1 MVLVKFAFEK
11 LRLSK
16 AAAMFTV
23 SSVMRYMLATIQA
36 KSLKLRL
43 KASVCYQSLS
53 LRASN
58 ATKHMYCESDRA
70 WILFFSIMLRLCL
83 WLTGACLFSPENKF
97 QSIWS
102 AQWKQNMWEFA
113 RYLHKN
119 WMVEGNRNTF
129 LIWAQENESHSQKAI
144 LITGIVEISY
154 LFSTVLVST

>member
-53 LRASN
+53 LSLLQMQQN
-58 ATKHMYCESDRA
+58 IC
-70 WILFFSIMLRLCL
+70 IVN
-83 WLTGACLFSPENKF
+83 LTEREYYSF
-97 QSIWS
+97 QL
-102 AQWKQNMWEFA
+102 
-113 RYLHKN
+113 Y
-119 WMVEGNRNTF
+119 
-129 LIWAQENESHSQKAI
+129 
-144 LITGIVEISY
+144 
-154 LFSTVLVST
+154 